1 MYKKNLEFEQ
11 FLLKKLQKL
20 NKEDRFFLQAT
31 HTGHIHSNPANANP
45 GNVSATAKHK
55 SPALC
60 FFQAQAELFIYTPLN
75 KMNFYLFACFGDIAK
90 SLLTL
95 FSNVSPVFC
104 SHLVFREEFG
114 AHAHTE
120 NTRLNPRGQIF
131 LSRLY
136 SAGNH
141 QL

>member
-20 NKEDRFFLQAT
+20 NKEDRFFTSHT
-31 HTGHIHSNPANANP
+31 HRAYPQQSG
-45 GNVSATAKHK
+45 KRK
-55 SPALC
+55 SRKRQRNSKTQKPRLML
-60 FFQAQAELFIYTPLN
+60 FQAQAELFIYTPLN

>member
-20 NKEDRFFLQAT
+20 NKEDRFFTSHT
-31 HTGHIHSNPANANP
+31 HRAYPQQSG
-45 GNVSATAKHK
+45 KRK
-55 SPALC
+55 SRKRQRNIKTQKPSLML
-60 FFQAQAELFIYTPLN
+60 FQAQAELFIYTPLN

>member
-1 MYKKNLEFEQ
+1 MYKKTLNLSNFCSRNYKNLIRRTVFFTSHTHRAYPQ
-11 FLLKKLQKL
+11 QSGKRKSRKRQRNSKTQKPRL
-20 NKEDRFFLQAT
+20 ML
-31 HTGHIHSNPANANP
+31 
-45 GNVSATAKHK
+45 
-55 SPALC
+55 
-60 FFQAQAELFIYTPLN
+60 FQAQAELFIYTPLN